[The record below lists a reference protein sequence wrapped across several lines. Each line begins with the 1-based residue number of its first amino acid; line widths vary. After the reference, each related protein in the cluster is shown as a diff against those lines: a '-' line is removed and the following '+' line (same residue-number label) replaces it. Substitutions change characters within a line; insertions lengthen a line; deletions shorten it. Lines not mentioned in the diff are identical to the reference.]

1 MAIVDF
7 HNFVTIRHYSLKKSA
22 MLATIQAGQ
31 RYLNTFP
38 NQKKLNL
45 FMPDY
50 RLIRLVKFAGKA
62 MPAFACFAVCWQFFF
77 PDPEHSTLAS
87 SFITALFALSIPFQ
101 GLYWLGKRAKSP
113 LPLPLLEW
121 YENLRQKLNSETK
134 KQIADQTMPNYQDF
148 ANLLKLAEECWGDK
162 YFDEL

>member
-7 HNFVTIRHYSLKKSA
+7 HNFVTILHYPLKKST

-62 MPAFACFAVCWQFFF
+62 MPAFACFAVCWQYFF
-77 PDPEHSTLAS
+77 PDPEHSALAS
-87 SFITALFALSIPFQ
+87 SLITAIFALSIPFQ

-113 LPLPLLEW
+113 LPLNFLEW
-121 YENLRQKLNSETK
+121 YESLRQKLNLEMK
-134 KQIADQTMPNYQDF
+134 EQIADQTMPSYQDF
-148 ANLLKLAEECWGDK
+148 ANLLQLAERTWGDK
-162 YFDEL
+162 YFEDL